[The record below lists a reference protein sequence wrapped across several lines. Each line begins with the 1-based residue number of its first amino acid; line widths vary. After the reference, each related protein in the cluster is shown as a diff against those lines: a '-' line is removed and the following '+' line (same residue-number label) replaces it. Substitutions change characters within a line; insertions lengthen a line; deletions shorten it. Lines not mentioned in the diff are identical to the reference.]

1 MTKIVDRTG
10 AMGVLP
16 KSFHAF
22 LGSFSKLTPIQAHAI
37 MPVLSKEDCVLVA
50 PTASGKTEA
59 AVAPLCE
66 NILNGP
72 SRLGVSLLYI
82 VPTRALSNDIEARI
96 KGPTST
102 LGLVTTVRTGD
113 RPATVRNTDL
123 LITTPESF
131 DSMLC
136 RQPDVFEN
144 LQAVLIDEAHQID
157 GTARGD
163 QLRILLRRLKGWHV
177 KQRPQFIAMTATVAQ
192 PEEMGHRFFG
202 KIPLVVKAGQDRPLT
217 IDWAEDPLS
226 ASKAMRADGLTK
238 AIFFCNSRRKAE
250 TVGLELARSSQ
261 WPKQRVMVHHGS
273 LSRKEREDVEKAFKR
288 FEAALLVS
296 TNTMELGVD
305 VGDVDAVALVGP
317 PDSLASFYQR
327 VGRGCRRKAGM
338 RAWCI
343 AANLEEKGQFE
354 GILKAM
360 KEEGLPE
367 IKSLPDLSVLVQQI
381 FSVLFWAKKPIAR
394 RWIVELLKVLA
405 KPSDIDLILDHL
417 ISEGF
422 VDTSGGDKVKA
433 STALMDLGEKGTIH
447 SNIGDS
453 KTVTVIDDSTGR
465 VLGKVSAATAESF
478 TMAGREW
485 AVTGG
490 GKDAIRVVS
499 HSGLGD
505 SGTPVFGPRTSVGA
519 FYRYLPES
527 LK

>member
-1 MTKIVDRTG
+1 M
-10 AMGVLP
+10 
-16 KSFHAF
+16 
-22 LGSFSKLTPIQAHAI
+22 
-37 MPVLSKEDCVLVA
+37 
-50 PTASGKTEA
+50 
-59 AVAPLCE
+59 
-66 NILNGP
+66 
-72 SRLGVSLLYI
+72 
-82 VPTRALSNDIEARI
+82 
-96 KGPTST
+96 
-102 LGLVTTVRTGD
+102 
-113 RPATVRNTDL
+113 RNTDL

-305 VGDVDAVALVGP
+305 VGDVDAVALVG
-317 PDSLASFYQR
+317 
-327 VGRGCRRKAGM
+327 
-338 RAWCI
+338 
-343 AANLEEKGQFE
+343 
-354 GILKAM
+354 
-360 KEEGLPE
+360 
-367 IKSLPDLSVLVQQI
+367 
-381 FSVLFWAKKPIAR
+381 
-394 RWIVELLKVLA
+394 LL
-405 KPSDIDLILDHL
+405 
-417 ISEGF
+417 
-422 VDTSGGDKVKA
+422 
-433 STALMDLGEKGTIH
+433 
-447 SNIGDS
+447 
-453 KTVTVIDDSTGR
+453 
-465 VLGKVSAATAESF
+465 
-478 TMAGREW
+478 
-485 AVTGG
+485 
-490 GKDAIRVVS
+490 IR
-499 HSGLGD
+499 
-505 SGTPVFGPRTSVGA
+505 
-519 FYRYLPES
+519 
-527 LK
+527 